1 MRTELET
8 LLLLDW
14 LEARKD
20 MDECYGYGDHVEAV
34 LAMRPT
40 SAERPEIGQLLV
52 DSQGESQV
60 LTLTGIMYEEPDAA
74 YLPFLVACLD
84 CAEGRKKRYA
94 MRALLRGG
102 YEGALDVL
110 FNRPDVQQAMGDE
123 LPWELWGVA
132 EELPERW
139 QRQILER
146 FNERFRDDPPF
157 NMQTHQW
164 FRTLASIPV
173 TDEVTAET
181 MLRTWNRLGRG
192 DHQQRYLLLHA
203 MAAAPVAA
211 YEPILAKY
219 AKSRR
224 FDIRDFARAGLD
236 KLRGEG

>member
-1 MRTELET
+1 
-8 LLLLDW
+8 
-14 LEARKD
+14 
-20 MDECYGYGDHVEAV
+20 
-34 LAMRPT
+34 
-40 SAERPEIGQLLV
+40 
-52 DSQGESQV
+52 
-60 LTLTGIMYEEPDAA
+60 
-74 YLPFLVACLD
+74 
-84 CAEGRKKRYA
+84 

-146 FNERFRDDPPF
+146 FNERFREDPPF

-164 FRTLASIPV
+164 LRTLASIPV

-192 DHQQRYLLLHA
+192 DHQQRYLLLQA
-203 MAAAPVAA
+203 MSAAPVAA

-224 FDIRDFARAGLD
+224 FDIRDFARAGLA
-236 KLRGEG
+236 KLKGEA

>member
-1 MRTELET
+1 M
-8 LLLLDW
+8 LLLDW
-14 LEARKD
+14 G
-20 MDECYGYGDHVEAV
+20 DEKNWPEGELYGYMPHVEAV
-34 LAMRPT
+34 VAMGLSPSDR
-40 SAERPEIGQLLV
+40 AEIGELLLECQ
-52 DSQGESQV
+52 DRTV
-60 LTLTGIMYEEPDAA
+60 LATLTGMMYEEPDAA

-84 CAEGRKKRYA
+84 CADERKKRHA

-110 FNRPDVQQAMGDE
+110 FNRPDVQQAMGDA

-132 EELPERW
+132 EELPEPW

-146 FNERFRDDPPF
+146 FNERFREDPPF

-164 FRTLASIPV
+164 LRTLASIPV

-192 DHQQRYLLLHA
+192 DHQQRYLLLQA
-203 MAAAPVAA
+203 MSAAPVAA

-224 FDIRDFARAGLD
+224 FDIRDFARAGLA
-236 KLRGEG
+236 KLKGEA